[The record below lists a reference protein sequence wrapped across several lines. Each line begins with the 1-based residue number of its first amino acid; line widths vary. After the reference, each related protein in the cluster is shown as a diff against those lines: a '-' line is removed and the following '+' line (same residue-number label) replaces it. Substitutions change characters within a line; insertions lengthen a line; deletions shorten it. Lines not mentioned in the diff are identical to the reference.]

1 MRSLTMFPLRAGIFG
16 AALFALGGLASAPAI
31 AATSGQVRDF
41 AQAVAQIK
49 PLNEQTHAAINKAG
63 TTAAQKAAMKKSYM
77 EKVSAILVSHHL
89 TAEQYSSMLQETQK
103 NPAFAKEVEAAM
115 R

>member
-1 MRSLTMFPLRAGIFG
+1 MQNVSISPLRAGIIGVVF
-16 AALFALGGLASAPAI
+16 LGLAGLVSVSAL
-31 AATSGQVRDF
+31 AATAGQVQDF
-41 AQAVAQIK
+41 ARAVEQIK
-49 PLNEQTHAAINKAG
+49 PLNEQVHAAINKPG
-63 TTAAQKAAMKKSYM
+63 VTDAQKQAMKKSYM
-77 EKVSAILVSHHL
+77 DKVNAILASHHL